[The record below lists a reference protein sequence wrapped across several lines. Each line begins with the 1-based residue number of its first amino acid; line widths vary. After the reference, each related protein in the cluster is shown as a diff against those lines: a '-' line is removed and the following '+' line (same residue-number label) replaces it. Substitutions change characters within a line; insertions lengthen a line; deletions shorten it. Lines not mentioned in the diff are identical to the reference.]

1 MESTSLV
8 FDRDSGGVPLPPPS
22 MRDRD
27 GLSALERKALYRVH
41 TELPAMPASL
51 VVQILLWPEK
61 ITDWAR
67 DESVTPALVY
77 NMLGGFKPYH
87 GLRERL
93 AQRLGVTKGAVD
105 HLIDARRQQP
115 STRRI
120 PEPPE
125 GFVADDVSLATARD
139 PNEPTRAR
147 HDSQGEPG
155 EPISVDHAETGVD
168 CLATRAFRDGV
179 ARTANV
185 ARSLAFFA
193 DRRVGGHIVRL
204 DRDHAVSVAFLIT
217 AIQYIPVVAEVG
229 HILTG

>member
-1 MESTSLV
+1 MPARWPPGQFLRMDRMESTSSA
-8 FDRDSGGVPLPPPS
+8 FDRDPGGVPLPPPS

-105 HLIDARRQQP
+105 NLIDARRQQP

-125 GFVADDVSLATARD
+125 GFGTDDVSLVS
-139 PNEPTRAR
+139 PG
-147 HDSQGEPG
+147 DSNDQ
-155 EPISVDHAETGVD
+155 
-168 CLATRAFRDGV
+168 
-179 ARTANV
+179 
-185 ARSLAFFA
+185 ARSVPHESRSSGSDTHSDAGEA
-193 DRRVGGHIVRL
+193 DAAAMPPTNTDEDPPDG
-204 DRDHAVSVAFLIT
+204 T
-217 AIQYIPVVAEVG
+217 AGSQTTLP
-229 HILTG
+229 L

>member
-1 MESTSLV
+1 
-8 FDRDSGGVPLPPPS
+8 

-67 DESVTPALVY
+67 EENVTPALVY

-93 AQRLGVTKGAVD
+93 AHRLGVTKSAVD

-115 STRRI
+115 TTRRI
-120 PEPPE
+120 PEPPPE
-125 GFVADDVSLATARD
+125 FVADDVSLSTAPSAGGANAADSVLDEEHQSARD
-139 PNEPTRAR
+139 EKPAPE
-147 HDSQGEPG
+147 
-155 EPISVDHAETGVD
+155 AESDQIG
-168 CLATRAFRDGV
+168 LG
-179 ARTANV
+179 
-185 ARSLAFFA
+185 L
-193 DRRVGGHIVRL
+193 
-204 DRDHAVSVAFLIT
+204 
-217 AIQYIPVVAEVG
+217 
-229 HILTG
+229 

>member
-1 MESTSLV
+1 MESTSSV
-8 FDRDSGGVPLPPPS
+8 FDHDSGGVPLPPPS

-125 GFVADDVSLATARD
+125 GFVADDVSLATVRD

-168 CLATRAFRDGV
+168 ASPPEPSATESPGPQ
-179 ARTANV
+179 T
-185 ARSLAFFA
+185 SL
-193 DRRVGGHIVRL
+193 DL
-204 DRDHAVSVAFLIT
+204 
-217 AIQYIPVVAEVG
+217 
-229 HILTG
+229 

>member
-1 MESTSLV
+1 MM
-8 FDRDSGGVPLPPPS
+8 FDREDGGVPLPPPAA
-22 MRDRD
+22 RDRD

-93 AQRLGVTKGAVD
+93 AQRLGVTKAAVD

-120 PEPPE
+120 PEPPPD
-125 GFVADDVSLATARD
+125 FTPDDVALATGQLASSPPQ
-139 PNEPTRAR
+139 PNDSATEPSAG
-147 HDSQGEPG
+147 Q
-155 EPISVDHAETGVD
+155 
-168 CLATRAFRDGV
+168 RDGG
-179 ARTANV
+179 
-185 ARSLAFFA
+185 
-193 DRRVGGHIVRL
+193 DQ
-204 DRDHAVSVAFLIT
+204 IT
-217 AIQYIPVVAEVG
+217 FE
-229 HILTG
+229 L

>member
-1 MESTSLV
+1 MESVSSV
-8 FDRDSGGVPLPPPS
+8 FERDPGGVPLPPPPS
-22 MRDRD
+22 RDRD

-93 AQRLGVTKGAVD
+93 AQRLGVTKAAVD

-120 PEPPE
+120 PEPPPD
-125 GFVADDVSLATARD
+125 FVPDDVAIRTHGIQNNAPVGAGIPPDDTPPLPESAPPA
-139 PNEPTRAR
+139 P
-147 HDSQGEPG
+147 
-155 EPISVDHAETGVD
+155 
-168 CLATRAFRDGV
+168 DGPQ
-179 ARTANV
+179 
-185 ARSLAFFA
+185 
-193 DRRVGGHIVRL
+193 
-204 DRDHAVSVAFLIT
+204 IT
-217 AIQYIPVVAEVG
+217 FE
-229 HILTG
+229 L

>member
-1 MESTSLV
+1 MDSSSMVE
-8 FDRDSGGVPLPPPS
+8 RDSGGIPLPPPAA
-22 MRDRD
+22 RNRD
-27 GLSALERKALYRVH
+27 GLSALERKALFRVH

-93 AQRLGVTKGAVD
+93 AQRLGVTKSAVD

-120 PEPPE
+120 PEPPPNF
-125 GFVADDVSLATARD
+125 GPDDVSLATGQPSADPSSPSQPLEAPSVADSESRD
-139 PNEPTRAR
+139 EDDDATG
-147 HDSQGEPG
+147 GEPLPG
-155 EPISVDHAETGVD
+155 PQTT
-168 CLATRAFRDGV
+168 LPF
-179 ARTANV
+179 
-185 ARSLAFFA
+185 
-193 DRRVGGHIVRL
+193 
-204 DRDHAVSVAFLIT
+204 
-217 AIQYIPVVAEVG
+217 
-229 HILTG
+229 

>member
-1 MESTSLV
+1 
-8 FDRDSGGVPLPPPS
+8 VPLPPPPS
-22 MRDRD
+22 RDRD
-27 GLSALERKALYRVH
+27 GLSALERKALFRVH

-120 PEPPE
+120 PEPPPD
-125 GFVADDVSLATARD
+125 FVPDDVALRTGGT
-139 PNEPTRAR
+139 PTNEPPGPDPASGGSPVRPDDEAPRSET
-147 HDSQGEPG
+147 SQ
-155 EPISVDHAETGVD
+155 
-168 CLATRAFRDGV
+168 
-179 ARTANV
+179 
-185 ARSLAFFA
+185 
-193 DRRVGGHIVRL
+193 
-204 DRDHAVSVAFLIT
+204 IT
-217 AIQYIPVVAEVG
+217 FE
-229 HILTG
+229 L

>member
-1 MESTSLV
+1 
-8 FDRDSGGVPLPPPS
+8 

-41 TELPAMPASL
+41 TEMPAMPASL

-120 PEPPE
+120 PEPPD
-125 GFVADDVSLATARD
+125 GFVADDVSLATTRQL
-139 PNEPTRAR
+139 NEPSLAER
-147 HDSQGEPG
+147 DSQHTPSRSMSIEVSENGVENAIDDDVDNGGAEP
-155 EPISVDHAETGVD
+155 PPAESSGPQT
-168 CLATRAFRDGV
+168 
-179 ARTANV
+179 
-185 ARSLAFFA
+185 SL
-193 DRRVGGHIVRL
+193 DL
-204 DRDHAVSVAFLIT
+204 
-217 AIQYIPVVAEVG
+217 
-229 HILTG
+229 

>member
-1 MESTSLV
+1 METTSAG
-8 FDRDSGGVPLPPPS
+8 FERDQTGGSLPPPPS
-22 MRDRD
+22 RDRD

-61 ITDWAR
+61 MTDWAR

-93 AQRLGVTKGAVD
+93 AQRLGVTKAAVD

-120 PEPPE
+120 PEPPPD
-125 GFVADDVSLATARD
+125 FVADDVSLATGRD
-139 PNEPTRAR
+139 PKNRDTTSDDAPVAPLPVPAERQSDEQPGAEPPPE
-147 HDSQGEPG
+147 SPG
-155 EPISVDHAETGVD
+155 PQ
-168 CLATRAFRDGV
+168 
-179 ARTANV
+179 
-185 ARSLAFFA
+185 
-193 DRRVGGHIVRL
+193 
-204 DRDHAVSVAFLIT
+204 IT
-217 AIQYIPVVAEVG
+217 LE
-229 HILTG
+229 L

>member
-1 MESTSLV
+1 MESVSSA
-8 FDRDSGGVPLPPPS
+8 FDRDQGGVALPPPPS
-22 MRDRD
+22 RDRD

-67 DESVTPALVY
+67 DEGVTPALVY

-93 AQRLGVTKGAVD
+93 AQRLGVTKAAVD

-120 PEPPE
+120 PEPPPDF
-125 GFVADDVSLATARD
+125 GPDDVALAPR
-139 PNEPTRAR
+139 
-147 HDSQGEPG
+147 PG
-155 EPISVDHAETGVD
+155 ASSAD
-168 CLATRAFRDGV
+168 ATLEV
-179 ARTANV
+179 ARAEPVPDT
-185 ARSLAFFA
+185 S
-193 DRRVGGHIVRL
+193 DSPKPDG
-204 DRDHAVSVAFLIT
+204 SQIT
-217 AIQYIPVVAEVG
+217 FE
-229 HILTG
+229 L

>member
-1 MESTSLV
+1 MESTSSV
-8 FDRDSGGVPLPPPS
+8 FDREPSGVPLPPPS

-93 AQRLGVTKGAVD
+93 AHRLGVTKGAVD

-120 PEPPE
+120 PEPPD
-125 GFVADDVSLATARD
+125 GFVTDDISLASPGNSGDPAQSVPHPRGSSPPATSRDESTRD
-139 PNEPTRAR
+139 PDTPSDDGPPDATPG
-147 HDSQGEPG
+147 SQ
-155 EPISVDHAETGVD
+155 TT
-168 CLATRAFRDGV
+168 LA
-179 ARTANV
+179 
-185 ARSLAFFA
+185 L
-193 DRRVGGHIVRL
+193 
-204 DRDHAVSVAFLIT
+204 
-217 AIQYIPVVAEVG
+217 
-229 HILTG
+229 

>member
-1 MESTSLV
+1 MESTSSA
-8 FDRDSGGVPLPPPS
+8 FDRDPGGVPLPPAPS
-22 MRDRD
+22 RDRD

-93 AQRLGVTKGAVD
+93 AQRLGVTKSAVD

-120 PEPPE
+120 PEPPPE
-125 GFVADDVSLATARD
+125 FVADDVALA
-139 PNEPTRAR
+139 
-147 HDSQGEPG
+147 PG
-155 EPISVDHAETGVD
+155 PLSTGTP
-168 CLATRAFRDGV
+168 ATRGAPNRSAANDRPEAHAMDDAPSHISSRGAEADMPRDERPDDPTPPGPQ
-179 ARTANV
+179 TA
-185 ARSLAFFA
+185 LE
-193 DRRVGGHIVRL
+193 L
-204 DRDHAVSVAFLIT
+204 
-217 AIQYIPVVAEVG
+217 
-229 HILTG
+229 

>member
-1 MESTSLV
+1 MGSASMM
-8 FDRDSGGVPLPPPS
+8 FDREEGGVPLPPPAA
-22 MRDRD
+22 RDRD

-93 AQRLGVTKGAVD
+93 AQRLGVTKAAVD

-120 PEPPE
+120 PEPPPE
-125 GFVADDVSLATARD
+125 FLPDDVSMASPD
-139 PNEPTRAR
+139 PPSS
-147 HDSQGEPG
+147 DSTNP
-155 EPISVDHAETGVD
+155 D
-168 CLATRAFRDGV
+168 
-179 ARTANV
+179 RTPDA
-185 ARSLAFFA
+185 
-193 DRRVGGHIVRL
+193 
-204 DRDHAVSVAFLIT
+204 
-217 AIQYIPVVAEVG
+217 
-229 HILTG
+229 

>member
-1 MESTSLV
+1 MESSRIESSSPLA
-8 FDRDSGGVPLPPPS
+8 RDAGGIPLPLPPS
-22 MRDRD
+22 RDRD
-27 GLSALERKALYRVH
+27 GRSALERKALYRVH

-93 AQRLGVTKGAVD
+93 AQRLGVTKGALD

-120 PEPPE
+120 PEPPD
-125 GFVADDVSLATARD
+125 GFVPDDVSLAS
-139 PNEPTRAR
+139 RAI
-147 HDSQGEPG
+147 PG
-155 EPISVDHAETGVD
+155 NSND
-168 CLATRAFRDGV
+168 
-179 ARTANV
+179 
-185 ARSLAFFA
+185 
-193 DRRVGGHIVRL
+193 
-204 DRDHAVSVAFLIT
+204 
-217 AIQYIPVVAEVG
+217 
-229 HILTG
+229 

>member
-1 MESTSLV
+1 MESVSSA
-8 FDRDSGGVPLPPPS
+8 FERDPGGVPLPPPPS
-22 MRDRD
+22 RDRD

-115 STRRI
+115 STAAPLRGCGR
-120 PEPPE
+120 
-125 GFVADDVSLATARD
+125 
-139 PNEPTRAR
+139 RAR
-147 HDSQGEPG
+147 SRSARRTPRNSRSRASPTTGC
-155 EPISVDHAETGVD
+155 SVG
-168 CLATRAFRDGV
+168 R
-179 ARTANV
+179 
-185 ARSLAFFA
+185 
-193 DRRVGGHIVRL
+193 
-204 DRDHAVSVAFLIT
+204 
-217 AIQYIPVVAEVG
+217 
-229 HILTG
+229 

>member
-1 MESTSLV
+1 
-8 FDRDSGGVPLPPPS
+8 

-120 PEPPE
+120 PEPPD
-125 GFVADDVSLATARD
+125 GFVADDVSLAPTRQS
-139 PNEPTRAR
+139 NEPRLAER
-147 HDSQGEPG
+147 DSQDTSGRSISIDPSENGVENGFEDDVHDGRAEPPST
-155 EPISVDHAETGVD
+155 EPSGPQT
-168 CLATRAFRDGV
+168 
-179 ARTANV
+179 
-185 ARSLAFFA
+185 SL
-193 DRRVGGHIVRL
+193 DL
-204 DRDHAVSVAFLIT
+204 
-217 AIQYIPVVAEVG
+217 
-229 HILTG
+229 

>member
-1 MESTSLV
+1 MDRMESTSSAV
-8 FDRDSGGVPLPPPS
+8 DREPGGVPLPPPS

-125 GFVADDVSLATARD
+125 GFGTDDVSLVSPEDSNDQARSVPHESESSGSDAHSKAGQADATATPSTTMDED
-139 PNEPTRAR
+139 PPDGSAG
-147 HDSQGEPG
+147 SQTTLP
-155 EPISVDHAETGVD
+155 
-168 CLATRAFRDGV
+168 L
-179 ARTANV
+179 
-185 ARSLAFFA
+185 
-193 DRRVGGHIVRL
+193 
-204 DRDHAVSVAFLIT
+204 
-217 AIQYIPVVAEVG
+217 
-229 HILTG
+229 

>member
-1 MESTSLV
+1 MEPTSAV
-8 FDRDSGGVPLPPPS
+8 FERDQNGGTIPPPAS
-22 MRDRD
+22 RDRD

-61 ITDWAR
+61 MTDWAR

-93 AQRLGVTKGAVD
+93 AQRLGVTKSAVD

-120 PEPPE
+120 PEPPPD
-125 GFVADDVSLATARD
+125 FVPDDVSFGTGRAPTAGEAPTSESPD
-139 PNEPTRAR
+139 EEPSP
-147 HDSQGEPG
+147 HEEPSPG
-155 EPISVDHAETGVD
+155 EESSPGSQTTLE
-168 CLATRAFRDGV
+168 L
-179 ARTANV
+179 
-185 ARSLAFFA
+185 
-193 DRRVGGHIVRL
+193 
-204 DRDHAVSVAFLIT
+204 
-217 AIQYIPVVAEVG
+217 
-229 HILTG
+229 

>member
-1 MESTSLV
+1 MDRMESTSSA
-8 FDRDSGGVPLPPPS
+8 FDREPGGVPLAPPS
-22 MRDRD
+22 MRNRD

-125 GFVADDVSLATARD
+125 GFGTDDVSLVSPGDSNDQAR
-139 PNEPTRAR
+139 
-147 HDSQGEPG
+147 
-155 EPISVDHAETGVD
+155 SVPHETGSSTSDADSNAMQADVT
-168 CLATRAFRDGV
+168 ATPSIASDEDPPDG
-179 ARTANV
+179 AAGSQTT
-185 ARSLAFFA
+185 LP
-193 DRRVGGHIVRL
+193 L
-204 DRDHAVSVAFLIT
+204 
-217 AIQYIPVVAEVG
+217 
-229 HILTG
+229 

>member
-1 MESTSLV
+1 MDRMESTSSA
-8 FDRDSGGVPLPPPS
+8 FDREPGGVPLPPPS

-115 STRRI
+115 SARRI

-125 GFVADDVSLATARD
+125 GFGTDDVSLVRPGDSNDQARSVPDETESSGSDAHSKAGQADATATPSTTTD
-139 PNEPTRAR
+139 EDLPDGTPG
-147 HDSQGEPG
+147 SQTTLP
-155 EPISVDHAETGVD
+155 
-168 CLATRAFRDGV
+168 L
-179 ARTANV
+179 
-185 ARSLAFFA
+185 
-193 DRRVGGHIVRL
+193 
-204 DRDHAVSVAFLIT
+204 
-217 AIQYIPVVAEVG
+217 
-229 HILTG
+229 

>member
-1 MESTSLV
+1 MESMSAV
-8 FDRDSGGVPLPPPS
+8 FERDQSGGPTPPPPS
-22 MRDRD
+22 RDRD

-93 AQRLGVTKGAVD
+93 AQRLGVTKSAVD

-120 PEPPE
+120 PEPPPD
-125 GFVADDVSLATARD
+125 FVPDDVSLATGAMPSSPESPQD
-139 PNEPTRAR
+139 GT
-147 HDSQGEPG
+147 
-155 EPISVDHAETGVD
+155 T
-168 CLATRAFRDGV
+168 LATTTSSDETSSNPSDGQI
-179 ARTANV
+179 N
-185 ARSLAFFA
+185 L
-193 DRRVGGHIVRL
+193 GL
-204 DRDHAVSVAFLIT
+204 
-217 AIQYIPVVAEVG
+217 
-229 HILTG
+229 

>member
-1 MESTSLV
+1 MDRMESTSSA
-8 FDRDSGGVPLPPPS
+8 FDREPGGVPLPPPS

-93 AQRLGVTKGAVD
+93 AQRLGVTKAAVD
-105 HLIDARRQQP
+105 HIIDARRQQQ
-115 STRRI
+115 SARNI
-120 PEPPE
+120 PWPPPDFVPDDVAIASRGSATDEPP
-125 GFVADDVSLATARD
+125 
-139 PNEPTRAR
+139 PMRAEETEAIPKP
-147 HDSQGEPG
+147 DGSQ
-155 EPISVDHAETGVD
+155 
-168 CLATRAFRDGV
+168 
-179 ARTANV
+179 
-185 ARSLAFFA
+185 
-193 DRRVGGHIVRL
+193 
-204 DRDHAVSVAFLIT
+204 IT
-217 AIQYIPVVAEVG
+217 FE
-229 HILTG
+229 L